1 MQLDQLER
9 WEAKTQDPA
18 RHAAVD
24 LDTSIQEGQAIEIDP
39 FADSDSGEPFG
50 VGKQQWSPKSTFA
63 NVWPQKIKPSSARV
77 TSRWNCILLLH
88 WTRRFAHG
96 NDPVSLK

>member
-24 LDTSIQEGQAIEIDP
+24 LDTSVEEGRAIEIEL
-39 FADSDSGEPFG
+39 FAGSDLVSHVVWASGSG
-50 VGKQQWSPKSTFA
+50 
-63 NVWPQKIKPSSARV
+63 
-77 TSRWNCILLLH
+77 H
-88 WTRRFAHG
+88 
-96 NDPVSLK
+96 